1 MTQVRTALDEGSV
14 PLHKFIITKQLT
26 KQPSEYPDAANQ
38 PHVQVALRRR
48 AANMRSAASQV
59 GCLRLSFT
67 KVDAS
72 DIRRN

>member
-1 MTQVRTALDEGSV
+1 MVKQEDAHISRAGYWWVQVKAALTEGSV

-48 AANMRSAASQV
+48 AAGMRSAASQV
-59 GCLRLSFT
+59 R
-67 KVDAS
+67 D
-72 DIRRN
+72 